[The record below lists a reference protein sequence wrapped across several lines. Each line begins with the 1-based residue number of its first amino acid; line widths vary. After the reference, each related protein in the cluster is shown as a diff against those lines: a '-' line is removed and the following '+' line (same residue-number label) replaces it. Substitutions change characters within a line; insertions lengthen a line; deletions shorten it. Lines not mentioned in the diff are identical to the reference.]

1 MYSMPPDHG
10 AAIVARLLG
19 DPALRAAWESELAA
33 MVSRMKALR
42 VLLAGRLAARRPD
55 RDFSWVTRHRGM
67 FSLTGLDS
75 AAIGELR
82 STHHVYVPPDG
93 RINIAGVS
101 ATNVD
106 RVADAIVAVMG

>member
-1 MYSMPPDHG
+1 
-10 AAIVARLLG
+10 
-19 DPALRAAWESELAA
+19 
-33 MVSRMKALR
+33 MKALR
-42 VLLAGRLAARRPD
+42 ALLAGRLAARRPD
-55 RDFSWVTRHRGM
+55 RDFSWLTRHRGM

-101 ATNVD
+101 EQRRPRGGQHRGGD
-106 RVADAIVAVMG
+106 GLKKRPSRAVPSLLPGSILLAGLV